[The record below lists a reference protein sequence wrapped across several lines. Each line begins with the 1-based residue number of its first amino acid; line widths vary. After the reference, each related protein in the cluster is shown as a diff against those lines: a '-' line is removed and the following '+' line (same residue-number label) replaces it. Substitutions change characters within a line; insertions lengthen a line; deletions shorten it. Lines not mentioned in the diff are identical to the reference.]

1 MHNKLEVFDLDRR
14 TFILATVVLGVAS
27 RSGSAMAAQT
37 ADPPLVVETVGS
49 AEAPLAGLTLA
60 PELYPVEVTVKRDF
74 APGSII
80 VVSSQHFLYY
90 ITKPGHAIRYGVAVG
105 KAELV
110 FRGQAQVGKKTEW
123 PSWKPTPEMIERN
136 PAAYA
141 KYAEKGMEGGPKNPL
156 GARAIYLYQGGRDTA
171 VRIHGTIEP
180 NSIGKSVSNGCLRM
194 VNQHVIDLY
203 SRVEIGA
210 AVLVY

>member
-1 MHNKLEVFDLDRR
+1 
-14 TFILATVVLGVAS
+14 
-27 RSGSAMAAQT
+27 MAAQT
-37 ADPPLVVETVGS
+37 ADPPLAVETVGS
-49 AEAPLAGLTLA
+49 AGAPLAGLTLA

-110 FRGQAQVGKKTEW
+110 YRGQARVGKKTEW
-123 PSWKPTPEMIERN
+123 PSWKPTPEMIGRN

-141 KYAEKGMEGGPKNPL
+141 KYAETGMEGGPKNPL
-156 GARAIYLYQGGRDTA
+156 GARAIYLYQNGRDTA

-180 NSIGKSVSNGCLRM
+180 NSIGTSVSNGCLRM

-203 SRVEIGA
+203 ARVEIGA
-210 AVLVY
+210 EVLVY